1 MKTVLKITLGIIVS
15 FTVLI
20 GGCVALIGGAVNE
33 VQKDSDKTAITL
45 EQYRSVD
52 VGQDT
57 REVVMA
63 RFGEPSSSN
72 EVEVEGLTATEPY
85 GSECVYYN
93 RKGQILS
100 IYQFCF
106 DTGTGKLLRG
116 AANMAVIVR
125 TGSAVLENSW

>member
-1 MKTVLKITLGIIVS
+1 MKTVLKITLGIILG

-20 GGCVALIGGAVNE
+20 GGCAALIGGAVNE

-57 REVVMA
+57 REAVMA
-63 RFGEPSSSN
+63 RLGEPSSSN
-72 EVEVEGLTATEPY
+72 EVEVEGFTANEPY

-93 RKGQILS
+93 QKGQILS

-106 DTGTGKLLRG
+106 DTGTGKLQSK
-116 AANMAVIVR
+116 VSI
-125 TGSAVLENSW
+125 

>member
-106 DTGTGKLLRG
+106 DTGTGKLQSK
-116 AANMAVIVR
+116 I
-125 TGSAVLENSW
+125 SI